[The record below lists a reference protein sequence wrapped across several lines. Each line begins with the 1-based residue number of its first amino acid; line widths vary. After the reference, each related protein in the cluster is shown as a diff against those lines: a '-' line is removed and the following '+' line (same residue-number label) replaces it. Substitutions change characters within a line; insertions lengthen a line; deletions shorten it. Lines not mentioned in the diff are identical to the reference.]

1 MYPNAQFTNSEPRA
15 FDQLWQ
21 GAKYFFAGLSLL
33 YRQRQL
39 LWLSLVPISL
49 TIVMLVA
56 LAAFFAWIVGS
67 LFIAIAMFL
76 ATLAGEP
83 KAISPQVEL
92 TLQTWSFLL
101 GLFLAST
108 FYLPLARVLLA
119 PFSETLCRK
128 THALTHAG
136 VRYQSS
142 LGWARAMWEGLKL
155 VALQLVVLLV
165 GLVISFGL
173 PVIGHLFLMLLTMVL
188 CGMDYLDVPLSARG
202 LSLRAKL
209 NLLWEHKLLA
219 CGFAAAGY
227 VLLYI
232 PVVNILSLPVGVI
245 GATLL
250 TDQWAERTVSG

>member
-1 MYPNAQFTNSEPRA
+1 MYPNVQPTTPSA
-15 FDQLWQ
+15 FDQLWL
-21 GAKYFFAGLSLL
+21 GAKHFLAGLNLL

-39 LWLSLVPISL
+39 LWLSLVPIAL
-49 TIVMLVA
+49 TIVMLLA

-67 LFIAIAMFL
+67 LFIAIATFL

-83 KAISPQVEL
+83 KVISPQVEL

-101 GLFLAST
+101 GLFLAGT

-119 PFSETLCRK
+119 PFSEALCRK
-128 THALTHAG
+128 THELTQAG

-155 VALQLVVLLV
+155 VALQLAVLLV

-188 CGMDYLDVPLSARG
+188 CGMDYLDVPLAARG

-209 NLLWEHKLLA
+209 NLLWQHKLLV

-250 TDQWAERTVSG
+250 TDQWPERR

>member
-1 MYPNAQFTNSEPRA
+1 MYPNAQPTISSPGA
-15 FDQLWQ
+15 FDQLWL
-21 GAKYFFAGLSLL
+21 GAKHFFAGLNLL

-39 LWLSLVPISL
+39 LWLSLVPIVL
-49 TIVMLVA
+49 TLVMLIA
-56 LAAFFAWIVGS
+56 LAAFFAWIVGG
-67 LFIAIAMFL
+67 LLIAIATFL
-76 ATLAGEP
+76 ATLAGES
-83 KAISPQVEL
+83 KAISPELAL

-101 GLFLAST
+101 GLFFAST

-128 THALTHAG
+128 THELTHSG
-136 VRYQSS
+136 MRYQSS
-142 LGWARAMWEGLKL
+142 LGWARAMLEGVKL
-155 VALQLVVLLV
+155 VTLQLAVLLL

-173 PVIGHLFLMLLTMVL
+173 PVIGHLFLVVLTMVL

-202 LSLRAKL
+202 LPLRAKL
-209 NLLWEHKLLA
+209 NLLWDHKLLA